1 MKENKNLEKLR
12 EKQNEVFTSIAEI
25 LGGISSPTRIQLIH
39 FLSQGPLTVDILAKK
54 IDQTVAN
61 TSMHLRKMLALKI
74 VTVST
79 VGKHRLYS
87 LHPAAFVFWEA
98 CQDFAQEVDTG
109 ATLKVEEVFEEM
121 DWSQDIKETI
131 KLAKSKEITLL
142 DARPKEEVSEELLK
156 VHVLNIPS
164 SELDE
169 NLALLNKKKPVVVFC
184 RGRLCALSAYVVSE
198 LRKNGY
204 KAYRLNESWYS
215 LKNNI

>member
-1 MKENKNLEKLR
+1 
-12 EKQNEVFTSIAEI
+12 
-25 LGGISSPTRIQLIH
+25 LIH
-39 FLSQGPLTVDILAKK
+39 EI
-54 IDQTVAN
+54 II
-61 TSMHLRKMLALKI
+61 KI
-74 VTVST
+74 VN
-79 VGKHRLYS
+79 
-87 LHPAAFVFWEA
+87 
-98 CQDFAQEVDTG
+98 
-109 ATLKVEEVFEEM
+109 
-121 DWSQDIKETI
+121 I
-131 KLAKSKEITLL
+131 AKNKEITLL

-169 NLALLNKKKPVVVFC
+169 NLTLLNKKKPVVVFC